1 MASLQSW
8 IKASRLRTL
17 PLALSSIA
25 MGGFVAGI
33 ESSFRLMPV
42 IYAGVTTLLL
52 QILSNFANDYGD
64 SKSGIDNKNRVGPTR
79 TVQSGEVTKSEMK
92 YAVLLF
98 SGLSLISG
106 LFLVFYVAQIS
117 ITGKLILLVLGLGA
131 IIAAIKYTVGK
142 RPYGYIGLGD
152 LFVFIFFGL
161 VAVVGAFF
169 LATNTFGWTVLLPAV
184 AIGML
189 SSGVLNLNNLRD
201 IANDRFSGKRTLVVF
216 LGYHNALF
224 YHAKLV
230 IVPFILL
237 AWFAFQKKPE
247 LLSFSFL
254 LLLPFFIKDLIEIF
268 KSEGNA
274 SLDPY
279 LKKLALKT
287 LLLTIVFGVT
297 INL

>member
-8 IKASRLRTL
+8 VKAARLRTL

-42 IYAGVTTLLL
+42 IYAGITTLLL

-64 SKSGIDNKNRVGPTR
+64 SKSGIDNKNRVGPAR
-79 TVQSGEVTKSEMK
+79 TVQTGEVTKSEMK

-98 SGLSLISG
+98 AALSLICG
-106 LFLVFYVAQIS
+106 IFLVFYVAQIS
-117 ITGKLILLVLGLGA
+117 TTGKLILLFLGFGA

-161 VAVVGAFF
+161 VAVVGTFF
-169 LATNTFGWTVLLPAV
+169 LATNTFTWIVLLPAA

-230 IVPFILL
+230 ILPFFLL
-237 AWFAFQKKPE
+237 SWFAFQKKPE

-254 LLLPFFIKDLIEIF
+254 LLLPFFFKDLIEIF

-287 LLLTIVFGVT
+287 LLLTIVFGIT